1 MSELDLNQPLTPPEP
16 TPSSEIVLTPP
27 PAVPEVQGEQ
37 AVGMVAL
44 SPDKRAELQ
53 AKAQTFVADLAAQEP
68 GSPDFSRKIDDI
80 TRMGEQEIRSSAAV
94 SNRMLDRPTS
104 SLAAARGRGA
114 PADPQAKVART
125 LQDLRST
132 ITELDP
138 GRADLAGPKRLLG
151 RLPGGNKLMHYFDRY
166 QSAQKQLDA
175 IITALISGQDELLKD
190 NAAIEQERANLW
202 TTMGKL
208 GEYATLAAALDDATA
223 ARIADAR
230 ATDPKLADSLTA
242 DALFPIRQRRQ
253 DLTTQI
259 AVSVQGYLA
268 LDMIRR
274 NNLELIKGVE
284 RARTTTVAA
293 LRTAVIVAQA
303 LANQRLVLD
312 QIGALNEATNSMID
326 RTSELLKQQTGMIH
340 EEAASSGVS
349 VETLQRAFDN
359 VFATM
364 DAIDTY
370 RAKAVDNMATT
381 VGALEQQVA
390 RSKSY
395 LERSHSGEV
404 SGSNKNALGTGTN

>member
-1 MSELDLNQPLTPPEP
+1 MSELDLNEPLTPPE
-16 TPSSEIVLTPP
+16 TVASTEIVLTPP
-27 PAVPEVQGEQ
+27 AAVPELGGEQ

-44 SPDKRAELQ
+44 DPNKRTELQ
-53 AKAQTFVADLAAQEP
+53 AKADSFVADLASQEP
-68 GSPDFSRKIDDI
+68 GSPEFSRKIDDI
-80 TRMGEQEIRSSAAV
+80 TRMGEQEIRSSAEV
-94 SNRMLDRPTS
+94 SNRMLDRPSS

-125 LQDLRST
+125 LQDLRAT
-132 ITELDP
+132 ITDLDP
-138 GRADLAGPKRLLG
+138 ARADLTGAKKILG
-151 RLPGGNKLMHYFDRY
+151 MLPGGSKLMHYFERY
-166 QSAQKQLDA
+166 EPAQKQLDA
-175 IITALISGQDELLKD
+175 IIGALVSGQDELLKD
-190 NAAIEQERANLW
+190 NASIEQERANLW

-208 GEYATLAAALDDATA
+208 GEYATLSAAHDAATA
-223 ARIADAR
+223 ARAEAVR
-230 ATDPKLADSLTA
+230 ATDPRLADALTA

-268 LDMIRR
+268 LDMIRK

-293 LRTAVIVAQA
+293 LRTAIIVAQA

-312 QIGALNEATNSMID
+312 QIGALNEATNSMIE

-340 EEAASSGVS
+340 EQASASGVS
-349 VETLQRAFDN
+349 VETLQHAFDN

-364 DAIDTY
+364 DAIDGY
-370 RAKAVDNMATT
+370 RAKAVENMAVT

-395 LERSHSGEV
+395 LDRSH
-404 SGSNKNALGTGTN
+404 AGTD

>member
-1 MSELDLNQPLTPPEP
+1 MSELDLNQPLTPPES
-16 TPSSEIVLTPP
+16 TAGSEIVLTPP
-27 PAVPEVQGEQ
+27 AAVPELQGEQ

-44 SPDKRAELQ
+44 DPEKRTELQ
-53 AKAQTFVADLAAQEP
+53 AKADAFVTDLAGQVP
-68 GSPDFSRKIDDI
+68 GSPEFSRKIDDI
-80 TRMGEQEIRSSAAV
+80 TRMGEQEIRASAEV
-94 SNRMLDRPTS
+94 SNRMLDRPSS

-114 PADPQAKVART
+114 AAEPQAKVART
-125 LQDLRST
+125 LQDLRTT
-132 ITELDP
+132 ITDLDP
-138 GRADLAGPKRLLG
+138 ARADLTGAKKILG
-151 RLPGGNKLMHYFDRY
+151 MLPGGNKLLRYFERY

-175 IITALISGQDELLKD
+175 IIGALISGQDELLKD
-190 NAAIEQERANLW
+190 NASIEQERANLW

-208 GEYATLAAALDDATA
+208 GEYAALSAALDAATA
-223 ARIADAR
+223 ARAEQVR
-230 ATDPKLADSLTA
+230 ATDPKLADALVA

-293 LRTAVIVAQA
+293 LRTAIIVAQA

-340 EEAASSGVS
+340 EQASASGVS
-349 VETLQRAFDN
+349 VETLQHAFDN

-370 RAKAVDNMATT
+370 RAKAVENMAVT

-395 LERSHSGEV
+395 LDRSHSG
-404 SGSNKNALGTGTN
+404 SN

>member
-1 MSELDLNQPLTPPEP
+1 MSELDLHQSLTPPEA

-27 PAVPEVQGEQ
+27 AAVPELQGEQ

-44 SPDKRAELQ
+44 DASKRAELE
-53 AKAQTFVADLAAQEP
+53 AKANSFVSDLASQEP
-68 GSPDFSRKIDDI
+68 GSPEFAHKIDDI
-80 TRMGEQEIRSSAAV
+80 THMGEQEIRASAEV
-94 SNRMLDRPTS
+94 SNRMLDRPSS
-104 SLAAARGRGA
+104 SLAAARGRGSS
-114 PADPQAKVART
+114 ADPQAKVAST
-125 LQDLRST
+125 LQDLRTT

-138 GRADLAGPKRLLG
+138 ARADLTGAKKILG
-151 RLPGGNKLMHYFDRY
+151 MIPGGNKLMHYFERY

-175 IITALISGQDELLKD
+175 IIGALISGQDELLKD
-190 NAAIEQERANLW
+190 NASIEQERANLW
-202 TTMGKL
+202 ATMGKL

-223 ARIADAR
+223 ARTEQLR
-230 ATDPKLADSLTA
+230 ATDARLADALTA
-242 DALFPIRQRRQ
+242 DALFPIRQRRE

-268 LDMIRR
+268 LDMIRK

-293 LRTAVIVAQA
+293 LRTAIIVAQA

-312 QIGALNEATNSMID
+312 QIGALNEATNSMIE

-340 EEAASSGVS
+340 EQASSSGVS
-349 VETLQRAFDN
+349 VETLQHAFDS

-364 DAIDTY
+364 DAIDSY
-370 RAKAVDNMATT
+370 RAKAVDNMSVT
-381 VGALEQQVA
+381 VQALEQQVA

-395 LERSHSGEV
+395 LDRSRSLD
-404 SGSNKNALGTGTN
+404 S